1 MTALQ
6 RFRDRCNPG
15 SALEL
20 TRSRGEWVESHTA
33 SKPMNPIVM
42 AWSRLAGTLVLASL
56 LCVAPRCFAQQTSS
70 SDFTEAESLLKDH
83 RLAEART
90 ATLEQLQ
97 RHPSSV
103 EGYNLLGIIQSN
115 QKDFAGAIASFQ
127 KALQLNPRSAKSHVN
142 LGNVYASQKQFDL
155 AEKEFRAVLRI
166 DPANSD
172 ANYNLGVLL
181 LMKGSAAEAI
191 PYLERVRPMTT
202 ATRFNLIR
210 AYLQS
215 HRTADALRTANELS
229 EQEKTDVQVHFSL
242 GLLLASEKQYKAAQ
256 LELEKAD
263 ALQPETFEILYNLG
277 EDLLRLG
284 EFPKAEH
291 TLARA
296 LKLKPDSPETLCL
309 LAQAYTNQSRP
320 LDALNLL
327 MRAHK
332 LAPENIDVIFLM
344 AQVSMSQNYFEDA
357 IPLLESGVELAP
369 TRTDLLA
376 ALGESYFMAGKVE
389 KAIDQFKKLLAIEN
403 SARSYAFLGLSYR
416 NLGRFDEAK
425 QYFQQGLKL
434 EPQNSTCLFNLG
446 FIAERQGDAAAAE
459 AYFQQTLRA
468 NPDFPDALLE
478 LANIRIAAKRLPEA
492 EELLRRY
499 VRVSKDPANGYYKLA
514 MVERSL
520 HETAAAERD
529 LNVFKTMSKNSS
541 SGPYPYEHLF
551 DYLDNRSKLAP
562 GERNQLDLTELT
574 NQVQKHPD
582 QPEDLYMLA
591 EAYLKAGKLD
601 DARSTIAQLD
611 KLSAGDFRTVTGV
624 GVLLARYHLY
634 DDAIQHFQA
643 ALQANPNSDEV
654 KFNLANAYFHKR
666 QYSQALETANQVSE
680 TGRKDDAYLTLVG
693 DIYAHLGDTARAADI
708 FRDAIQRNPDND
720 QNYLSLALI
729 NLRSS
734 DIEAAQQTLA
744 KGQSRIPGSG
754 KIYWGLGLTSA
765 MQGNTAQA
773 ASQLE
778 RAVDLL
784 PEWAGGYS
792 TLGVFYFQIGKIDK
806 AREVLNRF
814 KESSS
819 GATLEIN
826 QIEKALDR
834 ASAAPPPGDQSMT
847 AVNKEQLLQ
856 LALSLADRTL

>member
-1 MTALQ
+1 
-6 RFRDRCNPG
+6 
-15 SALEL
+15 
-20 TRSRGEWVESHTA
+20 
-33 SKPMNPIVM
+33 
-42 AWSRLAGTLVLASL
+42 VLCAAP
-56 LCVAPRCFAQQTSS
+56 LCTAQQARSS
-70 SDFTEAESLLKDH
+70 PDFKEAESLLQEH
-83 RLAEART
+83 RLAEAKT
-90 ATLEQLQ
+90 ATLDQLQ

-115 QKDFAGAIASFQ
+115 QQDFAGAIASFQ
-127 KALQLNPRSAKSHVN
+127 RALQHDPRSLKSHNN
-142 LGNVYASQKQFDL
+142 LGNVYATQKQFDL

-181 LMKGSAAEAI
+181 MMKGSAVEAI
-191 PYLERVRPMTT
+191 PHFERVRPLTT
-202 ATRFNLIR
+202 AARFNLIR
-210 AYLQS
+210 AYFQS
-215 HRTADALRTANELS
+215 HRGADALHAANELS
-229 EQEKTDVQVHFSL
+229 EQNKSDVQVHFSL
-242 GLLLASEKQYKAAQ
+242 GLLLASERQYKAAQ
-256 LELEKAD
+256 LELESAD

-284 EFPKAEH
+284 DYPKAEH
-291 TLARA
+291 TLGRA
-296 LKLKPDSPETLCL
+296 LRLKPESPETLCL
-309 LAQAYTNQSRP
+309 LAQTYTNQSRP
-320 LDALNLL
+320 LDALDLL

-332 LAPENIDVIFLM
+332 LAPENTDVIFLM

-357 IPLLESGVELAP
+357 IPLLESGVQLAP
-369 TRTDLLA
+369 TRTDLIA

-389 KAIDQFKKLLAIEN
+389 KAIDEFKKLLEIEN

-425 QYFQQGLKL
+425 QYFQKGLKL

-446 FIAERQGDAAAAE
+446 FIAERQGDAAGAE
-459 AYFQQTLRA
+459 ALFQQALRA
-468 NPDFPDALLE
+468 NPEFPDALLE
-478 LANIRIAAKRLPEA
+478 LANLRIAAKRLPEA

-520 HETAAAERD
+520 NETAAAERD

-541 SGPYPYEHLF
+541 TGPYPYEHLF

-562 GERNQLDLTELT
+562 NDRNQLDLGELI
-574 NQVQKHPD
+574 NQAQKHPD
-582 QPEDLYMLA
+582 QPQDLYMLA
-591 EAYLKAGKLD
+591 EAYLKAGKID

-611 KLSAGDFRTVTGV
+611 KLSSGDYRTVTGV

-654 KFNLANAYFHKR
+654 TFNLANAYFRKH
-666 QYSQALETANQVSE
+666 QYSMALETANQISE
-680 TGRKDDAYLTLVG
+680 AGRKDGTYLTLLG

-729 NLRSS
+729 NLRSN
-734 DIEAAQQTLA
+734 DTAAAQQTLA

-765 MQGNTAQA
+765 LQGNTTQA
-773 ASQLE
+773 ASQFE
-778 RAVDLL
+778 RAINLL
-784 PEWAGGYS
+784 PEWAAGYS
-792 TLGVFYFQIGKIDK
+792 TLGVFYFQIGKIEK

-819 GATLEIN
+819 GTSLEIS
-826 QIEKALDR
+826 QIERVLDR
-834 ASAAPPPGDQSMT
+834 ASAAPSTDDQSMT